1 MGLSKTDFMRG
12 MQCPK
17 MLWLDAHKPDKKV
30 IPATTQRRLDRG
42 NEFGDKAMAMFGP
55 FTLVTEYI
63 PNTKYLNKA
72 KMVQNTRNAMAS
84 GAENI
89 CEASF
94 DFNGIFCAVDILHRV
109 EGDVWELYE
118 VKDSPEV
125 KRQFVEDAAYQAWVL
140 DKCGVALDGVF
151 VVYHYDDEL
160 DPFEPVDVT
169 DEAIEYAKVIEEN
182 IGRLLEVKE
191 SREEIAVLPGGQC
204 TAPYECWYRDYC
216 SRTAAVQETGQ
227 GEEGGHG
234 PGDGA

>member
-17 MLWLDAHKPDKKV
+17 MLWLDAHRPELKT
-30 IPATTQRRLDRG
+30 IPPETQQRLDRG

-72 KMVQNTRNAMAS
+72 KMIQNTRNAIRS
-84 GAENI
+84 GADNI

-94 DFNGIFCAVDILHRV
+94 EYKGLFCAVDILHRV

-125 KRQFVEDAAYQAWVL
+125 KRQFIEDAAYQAWVL
-140 DKCGVALDGVF
+140 DKCGIQLDGVY
-151 VVYHYDDEL
+151 VVYHYDDEV

-169 DEAIEYAKVIEEN
+169 EEAIEFARVIDEN
-182 IGRLLEVKE
+182 VDRLLAVKDA
-191 SREEIAVLPGGQC
+191 REEIMVPCGEQC

-216 SRTAAVQETGQ
+216 RGLAEC
-227 GEEGGHG
+227 E
-234 PGDGA
+234 D

>member
-17 MLWLDAHKPDKKV
+17 MLWLDAHKPGLKV
-30 IPATTQRRLDRG
+30 IPPATQQRLDRG
-42 NEFGDKAMAMFGP
+42 NWFGDKAMAMFGP

-63 PNTKYLNKA
+63 PNTKYLDKA
-72 KMVQNTRNAMAS
+72 KMIQNTRNAMRA

-94 DFNGIFCAVDILHRV
+94 DYKGMFCAVDILHRV
-109 EGDVWELYE
+109 EGDLWELYE

-125 KRQFVEDAAYQAWVL
+125 KQQFIEDAAYQAWVL
-140 DKCGVALDGVF
+140 DKCGIRLDGVF

-169 DEAIEYAKVIEEN
+169 EEAIDFAYVIDDN
-182 IGRLLEVKE
+182 VDRLLEVKE
-191 SREEIAVLPGGQC
+191 QKEEIMVSMGEQC
-204 TAPYECWYRDYC
+204 QTPYECWYCDYC
-216 SRTAAVQETGQ
+216 KSIESR
-227 GEEGGHG
+227 
-234 PGDGA
+234 

>member
-17 MLWLDAHKPDKKV
+17 MLWLDSHRPELKV
-30 IPATTQRRLDRG
+30 IPPSTQQRLDRG

-72 KMVQNTRNAMAS
+72 KMIQNTRSAMKA
-84 GAENI
+84 GADNI

-94 DFNGIFCAVDILHRV
+94 EYQGIFCAVDILHRV
-109 EGDVWELYE
+109 ESDIWEMYE

-125 KRQFVEDAAYQAWVL
+125 KQQFIEDAAYQAWIL
-140 DKCGVALDGVF
+140 DKCGVQLDGVF
-151 VVYHYDDEL
+151 VVYHYDDET

-169 DEAIEYAKVIEEN
+169 EEAIEYVNVIEAN
-182 IGRLLEVKE
+182 LARLLEVKNSKAE
-191 SREEIAVLPGGQC
+191 VLIPCGSQC
-204 TAPYECWYRDYC
+204 NVPYQCWYQDYC
-216 SRTAAVQETGQ
+216 SHLPVTKTE
-227 GEEGGHG
+227 
-234 PGDGA
+234 

>member
-17 MLWLDAHKPDKKV
+17 MLWLDAHHPELKI
-30 IPATTQRRLDRG
+30 IPPTTQRRLDQG

-72 KMVQNTRNAMAS
+72 KMVQNTRNAMRT
-84 GAENI
+84 GAINI

-94 DFNGIFCAVDILHRV
+94 EYKGMFCAVDILHRV
-109 EGDVWELYE
+109 EGDHWELYE

-125 KRQFVEDAAYQAWVL
+125 KQQFVEDASYQAWVL
-140 DKCGVALDGVF
+140 DKCGIKLDGVY
-151 VVYHYDDEL
+151 VVYHYDDET

-169 DEAIEYAKVIEEN
+169 EEAIEFADIIDEN
-182 IGRLLEVKE
+182 VDRLLEVKE
-191 SREEIAVLPGGQC
+191 SKDEIMVPCGDQCRE
-204 TAPYECWYRDYC
+204 PYACWYCDYC
-216 SRTAAVQETGQ
+216 QRV
-227 GEEGGHG
+227 EGKGYQMN
-234 PGDGA
+234 GDPQSALVSGG